1 MKGMDE
7 IPNDELVR
15 SVRVFK
21 HGFGEFLR
29 LSEGSK
35 LQLKT

>member
-1 MKGMDE
+1 MDE
-7 IPNDELVR
+7 IPNDELVG
-15 SVRVFK
+15 SLRVFK

-29 LSEGSK
+29 LSEVLSK